1 MKKKLLAAAFALLA
15 AFTAF
20 STAQVQNFKP
30 VTEEMLRNPSPDD
43 WLSFSRT
50 MDAQRFSPLTQ
61 INKQNVGKLGLAWA
75 RGLPPGTTEG
85 IPIVHD
91 GVMYLVVPGAIV
103 QALNA
108 TNGDLIWEY
117 KRPIAANIA
126 SQGRTKTI
134 AIFQD
139 VILYTAPDG
148 FIVGLDAR
156 TGERRWETYTGEA
169 GQTSGPIMANGKV
182 ITGRACART
191 RESCFIAAHDAL
203 TGKELWKFYTVPG
216 PGEPGYETWNN
227 PSPETHAKNMASTWG
242 LPGSYDPVRNIV
254 LWGVANPMPNTRAA
268 RHDGKADGTG
278 TTAPAD
284 LYSNSTLALNPDTG
298 KLVWYYQHL
307 PADDWDEDYT
317 NERILTRIKF
327 NPDPRFVKWIN
338 PNIPRGEEH
347 DVSVMIGEGGG
358 IFVNDRGNGQFLW
371 ATQFPFDTPRFLIA
385 DIDVKTGK
393 TSINYDLVMKT
404 PGENHLICY
413 FNTTSYWPSSYHPGT
428 NSIYVPYVDN
438 CLDMTRA
445 SDKNGERRV
454 GKQRPEGKPDE
465 FAGLAKVNLETGEM
479 LHFDLGAIPS
489 TGSTLATAGDLI
501 FHGDLNRRFHA
512 FDAATGKKLWETV
525 LGGPISV
532 STITYAVRGKQ
543 YVAVTTGDNLMTNLG
558 KAANTPRNHTVVYVF
573 SLPE

>member
-1 MKKKLLAAAFALLA
+1 MRKKLLAAAFAALA
-15 AFTAF
+15 AFAVF

-50 MDAQRFSPLTQ
+50 LDAQRFSPLKQ
-61 INKQNVGKLGLAWA
+61 INKQNVGKLGLAWS
-75 RGLPPGTTEG
+75 RGLPAGTTEG

-108 TNGDLIWEY
+108 TNGDLLWEY
-117 KRPIAANIA
+117 KRPVPANVA

-148 FIVGLDAR
+148 FVVGLDAR
-156 TGERRWETYTGEA
+156 TGERRWETYAGEA
-169 GQTSGPIMANGKV
+169 GQTSGPIIANGKV
-182 ITGRACART
+182 ITGRACAQT

-227 PSPETHAKNMASTWG
+227 PSPETHGKNRASTWG
-242 LPGSYDPVRNIV
+242 LPGSFDPVRNLV

-268 RHDGKADGTG
+268 RHDGKADATG
-278 TTAPAD
+278 KTAPAD
-284 LYSNSTLALNPDTG
+284 LYSNSTIALNPDTG

-327 NPDPRFVKWIN
+327 NPDARYVKWIN
-338 PNIPRGEEH
+338 PNIPRGQER
-347 DVSVMIGEGGG
+347 DVTVMMGEGGG
-358 IFVNDRGNGQFLW
+358 LFVNDRATGQFLW
-371 ATQFPFDTPRFLIA
+371 ATPFPFDTPRFLISN
-385 DIDVKTGK
+385 IDVNTGK
-393 TSINYDLVMKT
+393 TEINWDLVLKT
-404 PGENHLICY
+404 PGENHLICF

-428 NSIYVPYVDN
+428 NSVYIPYVDN

-445 SDKNGERRV
+445 DDKGKERRV
-454 GKQRPEGKPDE
+454 GKQRPEGKPEE
-465 FAGLAKVNLETGEM
+465 FAGIAKVNLETGEI
-479 LHFDLGAIPS
+479 LRFDLGPIPS
-489 TGSTLATAGDLI
+489 TGSTLATAGDVV

-512 FDAATGKKLWETV
+512 FDAMTGQKLWETV

-543 YVAVTTGDNLMTNLG
+543 YVAVTTGDNLMTNMG
-558 KAANTPRNHTVVYVF
+558 KAANPPRGHTAVYAF
-573 SLPE
+573 ALPE